1 MIWLCTPGCSY
12 SANYSRVVQDLH
24 PIAGQSYPAK
34 HAKRLAFVICKI
46 SPKETMNAPQTGT
59 VVAWA
64 NRSLGW
70 AAELLGRA
78 SASPELASMGRNR
91 QLRASVTLHCAKV
104 KGDANKAMRSWKLPD
119 TRLLNVHAAE
129 DNR

>member
-1 MIWLCTPGCSY
+1 
-12 SANYSRVVQDLH
+12 
-24 PIAGQSYPAK
+24 
-34 HAKRLAFVICKI
+34 
-46 SPKETMNAPQTGT
+46 
-59 VVAWA
+59 
-64 NRSLGW
+64 
-70 AAELLGRA
+70 
-78 SASPELASMGRNR
+78 MGRNR